1 MEIQNKELHRI
12 SLTAIIHKDGKFLIL
27 QRNFNKKTFPGKWTV
42 PGGKLETDD
51 YINLPKTTSDHW
63 YFAIDRALR
72 REIKEETDLEVE
84 ELKYLCDMI
93 FIHPDGF
100 PGVILS
106 FYCDYESGDVK
117 LNEENIN
124 YAWVSYEEAKGYDL
138 VEGLIKEIEMVNRIL
153 KNKKEKNDI
162 DTLNLS

>member
-1 MEIQNKELHRI
+1 MKLFNDLKWRGLVQDI
-12 SLTAIIHKDGKFLIL
+12 SDDSLI
-27 QRNFNKKTFPGKWTV
+27 
-42 PGGKLETDD
+42 E
-51 YINLPKTTSDHW
+51 
-63 YFAIDRALR
+63 
-72 REIKEETDLEVE
+72 
-84 ELKYLCDMI
+84 
-93 FIHPDGF
+93 
-100 PGVILS
+100 
-106 FYCDYESGDVK
+106 K